1 MKDLDDRILD
11 IIVSE
16 EFSEEDIQ
24 KEFEQQN
31 DDAHSSSD
39 EIEEKV
45 ELDSRDVAKVC
56 QKYSRETESL
66 SSEGSLPVFELNPG
80 MGR

>member
-1 MKDLDDRILD
+1 MVGHKKQT
-11 IIVSE
+11 
-16 EFSEEDIQ
+16 FWPDIQ
-24 KEFEQQN
+24 NEFERQH

-39 EIEEKV
+39 ESEENV

-56 QKYSRETESL
+56 QKYSRETGSI

-80 MGR
+80 MGL